1 MAATDPAPRG
11 VAAAAGVTQ
20 GRLTLVTVPPS
31 FAAPLGMRGGERTLV
46 HHHRELGPA
55 GETRRHAVTYLSP
68 HAVARNPEL
77 ADLRERVAVRDLD
90 LAPLERWL
98 ERARAQGRTV
108 ETLTMT
114 RTTHPPVPA
123 ASAACGLTV
132 RRALYDSA
140 GRLLALT
147 DLAFPAWD
155 RLTFHR
161 DRTADAFRV
170 M

>member
-1 MAATDPAPRG
+1 M
-11 VAAAAGVTQ
+11 
-20 GRLTLVTVPPS
+20 
-31 FAAPLGMRGGERTLV
+31 
-46 HHHRELGPA
+46 
-55 GETRRHAVTYLSP
+55 TYLSP
-68 HAVARNPEL
+68 RAVARNPEL

-98 ERARAQGRTV
+98 ELARAQGRTV

-114 RTTHPPVPA
+114 RTTHPPVPT

-132 RRALYDSA
+132 RRALYDPS

-161 DRTADAFRV
+161 DRAAEAFRV
-170 M
+170 R